1 MTDIQQLQQKL
12 NQYKN
17 IRFFLITNPSNL
29 NYLTKTTLFSDNN
42 KGFGLISSTKVFLF
56 VSPLIYEEV
65 KLSLPNCVQT
75 IALKNKSSFYRYL
88 KMLLIDTHNLSL
100 GFEENNLSWKQHHE
114 LINKLKVRLIPT
126 KNIIEKLR
134 ITKDKTELKKIKKAI
149 SLTKKSFQYIK
160 EQLKP
165 GKRELELAWQMEKFL
180 KEGGADDLA
189 FPIIVAS
196 GPNSSIPHYQ
206 TGNRKL
212 QKDDIV
218 LIDAGCKVDGYCADI
233 TRTFFIGKP
242 KPEWKKVY
250 EIVKQAQK
258 KSLKKVQPSMRNPK
272 GRLNLNKANQI
283 DKIARDYIKTK
294 GYGRYFIHNAGHG
307 LGLDIHELPII
318 DPKSKTILKPGMVF
332 TIEPGIYIPGKFGI
346 RIEDVVFI

>member
-1 MTDIQQLQQKL
+1 MTALKQLQQKL

-17 IRFFLITNPSNL
+17 IRSFLTTNPSNL
-29 NYLTKTTLFSDNN
+29 NYLTKTTLFNVDN
-42 KGFGLISSTKVFLF
+42 KGFGLITPTKVFLF

-65 KLSLPNCVQT
+65 KLSLPNFVQT
-75 IALKNKSSFYRYL
+75 IALKNKPSFYRCL
-88 KMLLIDTHNLSL
+88 KMLLINTHNLSL
-100 GFEENNLSWKQHHE
+100 GFEENNLTWKQHNE
-114 LINKLKVRLIPT
+114 LINKLKVKLIPT

-134 ITKDKTELKKIKKAI
+134 MTKAKTELKKIKKAI

-165 GKRELELAWQMEKFL
+165 GKTEKELAWQMEKFL
-180 KEGGADDLA
+180 RESGADDLA
-189 FPIIVAS
+189 FPIIIAS

-212 QKDDIV
+212 QKNDLI
-218 LIDAGCKVDGYCADI
+218 LIDAGARINGYCADI

-250 EIVKQAQK
+250 EIVKTTQQK
-258 KSLKKVQPSMRNPK
+258 AIRLINKEHSCSRARILLK
-272 GRLNLNKANQI
+272 GCQI
-283 DKIARDYIKTK
+283 DKICRDYIKTK
-294 GYGRYFIHNAGHG
+294 GYGRYFIHNTGHG

-318 DPKSKTILKPGMVF
+318 GPKSKTILKPGMVF
-332 TIEPGIYIPGKFGI
+332 TIEPGIYIPEKFGV